1 MPKKSTL
8 NVAKVDIVL
17 IFIVNFNVLFLQK
30 CVPSYFCPSYA
41 IKNKMQFWKQITVA
55 FKWLDL
61 AMWRITEVWDE
72 FKANQ

>member
-55 FKWLDL
+55 
-61 AMWRITEVWDE
+61 
-72 FKANQ
+72 

>member
-41 IKNKMQFWKQITVA
+41 IKIAKLRQSCGCFCVHN
-55 FKWLDL
+55 L
-61 AMWRITEVWDE
+61 
-72 FKANQ
+72 

>member
-30 CVPSYFCPSYA
+30 CVLSYFCPSYA

-55 FKWLDL
+55 YVLF
-61 AMWRITEVWDE
+61 A
-72 FKANQ
+72 